1 MQANMPKLAGMLDIY
16 MRTILWKRTID
27 YMVDDNWRTLMLD
40 DIASHIIK
48 ETLRVIYEYGQKTQS
63 E

>member
-1 MQANMPKLAGMLDIY
+1 MQANMPKLANMLDVY

-40 DIASHIIK
+40 DVASFIIK
-48 ETLRVIYEYGQKTQS
+48 ETLRVVYEY
-63 E
+63 